1 MCHWKNHQSSNYHVS
16 MLSGKRC
23 ETSKCVNTDYFIS
36 TSYQLYCE
44 HQCLNV
50 YSAAGWLLQAN
61 TITWHPELSNPWWN
75 HVCFLQKW
83 AAKQILDISRRSDS
97 TGIKPEDREG
107 NKEPERTVPHR
118 CGSDFQVQSGVDRE
132 QRRRSWSPFPQ
143 RGRSSREQNTLKL
156 FLIVG
161 PETSCD
167 FNSQFCQ
174 TKSNLLQYSHDPFTV
189 TCPKLKWDW

>member
-1 MCHWKNHQSSNYHVS
+1 MIDKLSIHRSKYWQKEMCHWKNHQSSNYHVS

-61 TITWHPELSNPWWN
+61 TLTWHPESSNLWWN

-83 AAKQILDISRRSDS
+83 AAKQILDISRRSDR

-107 NKEPERTVPHR
+107 LSLTMWQWLSGPKRGGQGTEEKELVTISPER
-118 CGSDFQVQSGVDRE
+118 
-132 QRRRSWSPFPQ
+132 
-143 RGRSSREQNTLKL
+143 K
-156 FLIVG
+156 
-161 PETSCD
+161 
-167 FNSQFCQ
+167 
-174 TKSNLLQYSHDPFTV
+174 
-189 TCPKLKWDW
+189 